1 MREKILETAAELFL
15 TFGFKSVTMDDIAEK
30 MGISKKTIY
39 AHFSTKTKLVQATTT
54 HLLEKINTGIED
66 IRNRQE
72 NPIIENYSIKRFV
85 LHNLKGEKTSP
96 HYQLQK
102 YYPKIL
108 ESIKE
113 KQFYILEKCVV
124 ENLQR
129 GIKEGYYRET
139 VPVQFIT
146 RLHFLGMMGIKDK
159 NLFSADEYTEEYL
172 MENFLEYHLRAICTP
187 KGIKKLEEFISEHEK

>member
-30 MGISKKTIY
+30 IGISKKTIY
-39 AHFSTKTKLVQATTT
+39 AHFSTKTKLVQATTEY
-54 HLLEKINTGIED
+54 LFAKINKGIDE
-66 IRNRQE
+66 IIAKRE
-72 NPIIENYSIKRFV
+72 NPITENYAIKRFV
-85 LHNLKGEKTSP
+85 MHNLKGEKTSP

-108 ESIKE
+108 ENLKE
-113 KQFYILEKCVV
+113 QQYCLLENCVV
-124 ENLQR
+124 SNLQR
-129 GIKEGYYRET
+129 GIEEGYYRNE
-139 VPVQFIT
+139 VPVDFIS

-159 NLFSADEYTEEYL
+159 NLFSAEEYTEEYL

-187 KGIKKLEEFISEHEK
+187 KGIKKLEEFISENEK